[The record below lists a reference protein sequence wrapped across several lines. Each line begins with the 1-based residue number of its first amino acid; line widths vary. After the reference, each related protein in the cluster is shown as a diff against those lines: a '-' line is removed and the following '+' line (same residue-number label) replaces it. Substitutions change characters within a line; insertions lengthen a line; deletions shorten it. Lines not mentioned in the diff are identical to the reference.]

1 VTTHSPLLC
10 GSIYRKQEA
19 RPKDIA
25 LMRVKQDES
34 GSRIQPFRTP
44 GPLYT
49 DNEIAKALANG
60 TEDNLFESLLLRGLI
75 DE

>member
-1 VTTHSPLLC
+1 V
-10 GSIYRKQEA
+10 Q
-19 RPKDIA
+19 DITVD
-25 LMRVKQDES
+25 LDKRRGVLDINVKQDDF
-34 GSRIQPFRTP
+34 GSRIEPFKTP

-49 DNEIAKALANG
+49 ENEIAKALANG